1 MNDSPCRRHLP
12 MLPIRSNGRGMNSLM
27 SRLASLLVGFVVC
40 AGVFSSWQAA
50 VAADESSG
58 DLPTFVVPPR
68 QPTEVLVGTYLI
80 GLSRVSEPAETF
92 PTFDVEML
100 VDISWKDE
108 REAFTSADLQVHTF
122 LGEEAEEKLSE
133 IWTPD
138 LEIHNEIG
146 RRETASLELIIRN
159 DGAIEYEERFNAT
172 LHGDFDLSRF
182 PFDSQILDVELQSF
196 EWDRDNLVVVPNE
209 ALTGF
214 DPDFQTP
221 EWSIVSTEV
230 LLGDRSEIRD
240 DRPFSTY
247 VFRIRAQRR
256 AGHYLL
262 RILMPLMF
270 VMALTWSAFWMPVGQ
285 RFRVGFIAL
294 LTVVA
299 SHTVIAGSLPRLH
312 YPTFADVLL
321 TICYV
326 FATVLIGEAIW
337 VQRVDEAGA
346 AERAERIDR
355 LTRWAL
361 PIGAAVALTLS
372 VAILWS

>member
-1 MNDSPCRRHLP
+1 
-12 MLPIRSNGRGMNSLM
+12 MNSLM
-27 SRLASLLVGFVVC
+27 SWFARLLVGFLLC
-40 AGVFSSWQAA
+40 AGVFAPGRA
-50 VAADESSG
+50 TVAADQSS
-58 DLPTFVVPPR
+58 DDPPTFVVPPR
-68 QPTEVLVGTYLI
+68 QPTEVVVGTYLI

-108 REAFTSADLQVHTF
+108 REAFTSADLPAHTF

-138 LEIHNEIG
+138 LEIHNEVE
-146 RRETASLELIIRN
+146 RRKTGSVELIIRD
-159 DGAIEYEERFNAT
+159 DGAIEYEERFHAT

-182 PFDSQILDVELQSF
+182 PFDSQTLDVELQSF

-209 ALTGF
+209 AMTGF

-221 EWSIVSTEV
+221 EWFIVSTEA
-230 LLGDRSEIRD
+230 LLGERSEIRD

-247 VFRIRAQRR
+247 LFRIRAQRR

-262 RILMPLMF
+262 RILTPLMF

-299 SHTVIAGSLPRLH
+299 FHSAVAGSLPRLH

-326 FATVLIGEAIW
+326 FASALLGEAIW
-337 VQRVDEAGA
+337 VQRIEAAGA

-361 PIGAAVALTLS
+361 PLGAAAALTVS
-372 VAILWS
+372 VVILWSG